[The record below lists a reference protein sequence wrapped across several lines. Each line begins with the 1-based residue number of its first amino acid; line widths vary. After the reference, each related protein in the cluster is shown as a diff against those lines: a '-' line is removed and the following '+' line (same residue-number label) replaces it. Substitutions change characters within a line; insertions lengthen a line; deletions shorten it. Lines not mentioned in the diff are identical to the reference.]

1 MGNAAKLSAAGMS
14 LLCLHLKLSSAS
26 IGQVPGSNRQ
36 LTLTLQWQF
45 CLNAICVFEIADN
58 HLGAHNHM
66 KAKIKWIFIL
76 LVSVILTAST
86 FAKDTA
92 LWDGTCRNVT
102 HQLDGY
108 LKIFIQQD
116 GTRISG
122 YISISGW
129 LTGSA
134 DIQGRRDG
142 NTISFVST
150 DARGS
155 RIVWSGIVRGD
166 ALDGEYVVDPNAS
179 LGLGK
184 QVGEF
189 KVVLMDKHQD
199 GIPES
204 EDAFRKLFMLSLE
217 ADLNAPIKL
226 SNGEVELG
234 ANSIFGS
241 IHPVGTGVSVRVT
254 EIDIDWKEN
263 ATRKSAKD
271 IRKYTIGYTLYWHG
285 LITPTGWTKMSL
297 TYNTNL
303 EQVTEHKVIQS
314 TGTTNKQAKD
324 MAFGIGVLIGRAAME
339 SFLNSK

>member
-1 MGNAAKLSAAGMS
+1 MS

-217 ADLNAPIKL
+217 AELNAPIKL